1 MTQEVHY
8 FRVGLFILG
17 TCALSVAA
25 VIWLG
30 AAAFFTP
37 SALVET
43 CFDESVQGLDIGAPV
58 KFRGIEIGS
67 VVAIES
73 ADDVYRSELSEAH
86 QEEFGRYIVVTMS
99 ITAPQFFEEETSRLK
114 QKRIDAAV
122 ERGFRVRLNLLGRSG
137 QAFVNADFVDPEL
150 WPVLDINW
158 RPRYSYV
165 PSAPSSLPRIVESAG
180 HFFNSLGSSEL
191 INNLDRLLFTL
202 EERLSS
208 ADIPRLITAASAAAE
223 SFSRTSD
230 DLSTLLG
237 DPALEEVPA
246 EISSASSALRNLAV
260 EFERDLP
267 LLLQHLQVV
276 AERMQGLLES
286 EQLNSI
292 VTNTEAL
299 SVDLHSV
306 ARDLPPVLEELGR
319 VLRRVDR
326 LAAGTEGGADS
337 ILGDLRRMISN
348 LERLTSD
355 LQGNPSQGLFGNP
368 PPRKD

>member
-1 MTQEVHY
+1 MTQDVHY
-8 FRVGLFILG
+8 FRVGLFILS

-30 AAAFFTP
+30 ATAFFTP
-37 SALVET
+37 AALVET

-73 ADDVYRSELSEAH
+73 ADDVYRSELSAVE
-86 QEEFGRYIVVTMS
+86 QDEFGRYIVVTMS
-99 ITAPQFFEEETSRLK
+99 ITAPQFFEEKSSRL
-114 QKRIDAAV
+114 QQQRIDAAV
-122 ERGFRVRLNLLGRSG
+122 ERGFRVRLNLLGLRG
-137 QAFVNADFVDPEL
+137 QAFVNADFVDPEQ

-202 EERLSS
+202 EDRLGAS
-208 ADIPRLITAASAAAE
+208 DIPRLVSAVSIAAE
-223 SFSRTSD
+223 SFARTSG
-230 DLSTLLG
+230 DLNVLLG
-237 DPALEEVPA
+237 DPALKAVPT
-246 EISSASSALRNLAV
+246 EIHVASAALRNLAV

-267 LLLQHLQVV
+267 SLLEHLELI

-286 EQLNSI
+286 DELLSI
-292 VTNTEAL
+292 VSNTEAL
-299 SVDLHSV
+299 SADLHTV

-326 LAAGTEGGADS
+326 LAAGAEGNADTV
-337 ILGDLRRMISN
+337 LGDLRRMIAN

-355 LQGNPSQGLFGNP
+355 LKRNPSQGIFGDP
-368 PPRKD
+368 PPEKQ